1 MLSSVNWPLQAS
13 FGATS
18 AQVADVF
25 PFLGLQ
31 HSPLCASLLSA
42 MEPDSPHLRG
52 CLVVF
57 EGIDGT
63 GKSTQIKLLAEYL
76 QAQGKEVVTDY
87 EPTRGEWGM
96 KVRNAA
102 LSGERLSIAEEINC
116 LLQDRR
122 EHVREFIEPAL
133 QRGAWVLLDRYY
145 LSMMA
150 YQGASGVNV
159 EDIRE
164 MNEEFATIPDVAF
177 WLDIPVEMAME
188 RMNARGNSKDAF
200 ENEPFLQACASIYS
214 TMEMPW
220 LFRIEADG
228 EISETQA
235 RVREIIRS
243 ELNV

>member
-1 MLSSVNWPLQAS
+1 MP
-13 FGATS
+13 
-18 AQVADVF
+18 
-25 PFLGLQ
+25 
-31 HSPLCASLLSA
+31 A

-63 GKSTQIKLLAEYL
+63 GKSTQIKLLADYL
-76 QAQGKEVVTDY
+76 RKQGKEVITDY

-102 LSGERLSIAEEINC
+102 LSGERLGLEEEINC

-122 EHVREFIEPAL
+122 EHVRELIEPTL

-150 YQGASGVNV
+150 YQGATGVNV
-159 EDIRE
+159 EDIRQ
-164 MNEEFATIPDVAF
+164 MNEEFATVPDVAF

-188 RMNARGNSKDAF
+188 RMNARGNGKDAF
-200 ENEPFLQACASIYS
+200 ENEPFLQACADIYS
-214 TMEMPW
+214 SMEMPW

-228 EISETQA
+228 SIDEIHAQ
-235 RVREIIRS
+235 VCDVIRT
-243 ELNV
+243 ELGV

>member
-1 MLSSVNWPLQAS
+1 MP
-13 FGATS
+13 
-18 AQVADVF
+18 
-25 PFLGLQ
+25 
-31 HSPLCASLLSA
+31 A

-63 GKSTQIKLLAEYL
+63 GKSTQIKLLADYL
-76 QAQGKEVVTDY
+76 RKQGKEVITDY

-102 LSGERLSIAEEINC
+102 LSGERLGLEEEINC

-122 EHVREFIEPAL
+122 EHVRELIEPAL

-150 YQGASGVNV
+150 YQGATGMNV
-159 EDIRE
+159 EDIRQ

-177 WLDIPVEMAME
+177 WLDIPVELAME
-188 RMNARGNSKDAF
+188 RMNARGNGKDAF
-200 ENEPFLQACASIYS
+200 ENEAFLQACAEIYS
-214 TMEMPW
+214 SMEMPW
-220 LFRIEADG
+220 LFRIEADDTIE
-228 EISETQA
+228 EIHSM
-235 RVREIIRS
+235 VCDVIRA
-243 ELNV
+243 ELGV

>member
-1 MLSSVNWPLQAS
+1 
-13 FGATS
+13 
-18 AQVADVF
+18 
-25 PFLGLQ
+25 
-31 HSPLCASLLSA
+31 
-42 MEPDSPHLRG
+42 
-52 CLVVF
+52 
-57 EGIDGT
+57 
-63 GKSTQIKLLAEYL
+63 
-76 QAQGKEVVTDY
+76 
-87 EPTRGEWGM
+87 M

-159 EDIRE
+159 EEIRE

-188 RMNARGNSKDAF
+188 RMNARGNGKDAF

-214 TMEMPW
+214 AMEMPW
-220 LFRIEADG
+220 FFRIEADG
-228 EISETQA
+228 AIGETQA
-235 RVREIIRS
+235 RIREVIRT
-243 ELNV
+243 ELGV

>member
-1 MLSSVNWPLQAS
+1 MILDLHGEQA
-13 FGATS
+13 
-18 AQVADVF
+18 
-25 PFLGLQ
+25 
-31 HSPLCASLLSA
+31 CARLMPA

-76 QAQGKEVVTDY
+76 RERGKEVVTDF

-96 KVRNAA
+96 KVRHAA
-102 LSGERLSIAEEINC
+102 LSGERLGIEEEINC

-133 QRGAWVLLDRYY
+133 ERGAWVLLDRYY

-177 WLDIPVEMAME
+177 WLDIPVETAME
-188 RMNARGNSKDAF
+188 RMNARGNGKDAF
-200 ENEPFLQACASIYS
+200 ENEPFLQACAAIYS
-214 TMEMPW
+214 AMEMPW
-220 LFRIEADG
+220 FFRIEADG
-228 EISETQA
+228 SIEETQA
-235 RVREIIRS
+235 AIQQVIRT
-243 ELNV
+243 ELGV